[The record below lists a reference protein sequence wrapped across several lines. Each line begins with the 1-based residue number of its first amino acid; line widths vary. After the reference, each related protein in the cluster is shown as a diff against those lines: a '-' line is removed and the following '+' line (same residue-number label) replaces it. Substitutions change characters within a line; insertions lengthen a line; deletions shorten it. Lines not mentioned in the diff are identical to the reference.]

1 MRIDRL
7 IIKNF
12 KGFEERSFD
21 FRRSIDA
28 PPGNGSFHLIIGK
41 NGQGKTSALDALAV
55 AAGAWFLG
63 VRGED
68 SRHIQPEDVRILIN
82 DFEDTQRKEEQ
93 YPVVV
98 TAEGVVQGAA
108 LKWERR
114 YEGKRTSRADAKNMK
129 EAAVAAVQLAQ
140 KGGEVTLPLISYY
153 GTGRLWQEPKDM
165 KAGNDLR
172 KLKGKAPQDLVRDID
187 NLAESFSSRLAGY
200 RFSIDPR
207 CSPKELLQWLKFEQE
222 IANAEKKESRQFR
235 VVKAAIQ
242 SSVEGCKREDYHPRL
257 GLLLDIEGQPR
268 LPFSALSDGQRNML
282 AMVGDLAFKAAQLN
296 PHLGE
301 HVLNQTPGIV
311 LIDELDLHLHPWW
324 QQHVAEDLRTT
335 FPEVQFIAT
344 THSPFVVQSMRPGE
358 LQSLDAQPVPVTGNL
373 GVEEIARGLMG
384 VPRPEVSLRYA
395 EMKDVAKDYL
405 ATLEEA
411 IQAPDARLAEYEK
424 RLSSGIAPYADNP
437 AFQAFLEMERAAALG
452 NQQGVNGV

>member
-1 MRIDRL
+1 
-7 IIKNF
+7 
-12 KGFEERSFD
+12 
-21 FRRSIDA
+21 
-28 PPGNGSFHLIIGK
+28 
-41 NGQGKTSALDALAV
+41 
-55 AAGAWFLG
+55 
-63 VRGED
+63 
-68 SRHIQPEDVRILIN
+68 VRILIN
-82 DFEDTQRKEEQ
+82 DFEDTQRIEPQ

-98 TAEGVVQGAA
+98 ATEGIVQGAA

-114 YEGKRTSRADAKNMK
+114 YEGKRTSRADAKNVK
-129 EAAVAAVQLAQ
+129 TAAEAAVQQAQ
-140 KGGEVTLPLISYY
+140 KGDKVTLPLISYY

-165 KAGNDLR
+165 KVGHDATVT
-172 KLKGKAPQDLVRDID
+172 KGKAPQDLDHD
-187 NLAESFSSRLAGY
+187 SDDLADSFNSRLAGY

-207 CSPKELLQWLKFEQE
+207 CSPKELLRWLKFEQE
-222 IANAEKKESRQFR
+222 IAHAEKKESRQFR

-242 SSVEGCKREDYHPRL
+242 SSVEGCKKVDYHPRL

-296 PHLGE
+296 PHLGDD
-301 HVLNQTPGIV
+301 VLKLTPGIV

-324 QQHVAEDLRTT
+324 QQHVAEDLRTA

-344 THSPFVVQSMRPGE
+344 THSPFVVQSMRAGE

-384 VPRPEVSLRYA
+384 VPRPEVSPRYA
-395 EMKDVAKDYL
+395 EMKSVALNYL

-411 IQAPDARLAEYEK
+411 VRSPDARLAEYEK
-424 RLSSGIAPYADNP
+424 RLAEGIAPYADNP

-452 NQQGVNGV
+452 NRHGADGK